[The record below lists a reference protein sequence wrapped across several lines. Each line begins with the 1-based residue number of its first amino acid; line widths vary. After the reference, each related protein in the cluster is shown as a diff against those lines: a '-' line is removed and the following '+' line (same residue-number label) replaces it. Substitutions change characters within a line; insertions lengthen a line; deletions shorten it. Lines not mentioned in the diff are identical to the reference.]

1 MKDRDL
7 LRNLQ
12 KELVKDFCGP
22 FQGEQKKECVQYYMD
37 WIGKEEKREQTDD
50 RNP

>member
-7 LRNLQ
+7 YGGLQ

-22 FQGEQKKECVQYYMD
+22 FQGEQKENCVKYYKE
-37 WIGKEEKREQTDD
+37 WIGKEE
-50 RNP
+50 